1 LGGRDYL
8 FKREHHNRI
17 AMVLQSLD
25 AELLQKNS
33 CLFGGGTAIVLAQG
47 EYRESADVD
56 FLISNRHG
64 YQLLRSLLTEK
75 GINSITR
82 PGMSLS
88 VAQEIRADQYGI
100 RTMLLVGDTEIKFEI
115 IFEARIQLDPPNE
128 NEKICGVST
137 LTLLDMAATKLLAN
151 SDRWADSSVH
161 SRDLIDLAM
170 LGLDRETLR
179 EAIQKAETAY
189 GESVLRDLKKAV
201 TSLSQHKGRLE
212 ACMDALKIDTVPKAQ
227 LWQKIRNLIK

>member
-1 LGGRDYL
+1 L